1 MTPPLLAA
9 HYSPLCSSLIATC
22 SLVHSASP
30 PTQVLGKLD
39 EKVKPKTL
47 SLATLDDVMPA
58 WRMPPSPDSSAVPSL
73 RTWEGEAGE
82 AGEEGKGGK
91 QATEATEGQA
101 TEGEGFTCS
110 VCLCDLVA
118 GEMVRAP
125 ACKHL
130 DCKHLAPALSLTFTL
145 TLTPHPNHIPTPY
158 PDPNPIPTPY
168 PDPDPNQVR
177 TLPCKHRFH
186 KSCIDAWLTENSHVC
201 PADGLPVLPDTTT

>member
-9 HYSPLCSSLIATC
+9 AHYSPLCYSLIATC

-30 PTQVLGKLD
+30 PSQVLGKLD

-47 SLATLDDVMPA
+47 SLATLDDLMPA
-58 WRMPPSPDSSAVPSL
+58 WRMPASLDSSAVPSL
-73 RTWEGEAGE
+73 RTSEGEAAE
-82 AGEEGKGGK
+82 AAEEGKGGK
-91 QATEATEGQA
+91 PATEATGEQA
-101 TEGEGFTCS
+101 AEGEGFTCS

-125 ACKHL
+125 ACKP
-130 DCKHLAPALSLTFTL
+130 LAPGLSLTLTL
-145 TLTPHPNHIPTPY
+145 TLTPHPNPTPTLY
-158 PDPNPIPTPY
+158 PDPDAD
-168 PDPDPNQVR
+168 PDPNPDPNQVR

-186 KSCIDAWLTENSHVC
+186 QSCIDAWLTENSHVC